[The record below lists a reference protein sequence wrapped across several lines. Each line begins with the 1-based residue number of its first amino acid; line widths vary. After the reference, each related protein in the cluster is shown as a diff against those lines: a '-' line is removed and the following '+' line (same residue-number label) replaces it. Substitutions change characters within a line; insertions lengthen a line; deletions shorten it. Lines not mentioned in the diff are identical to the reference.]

1 MQTKDFDHMVKAVL
15 GDTPPRVW
23 SLLVTI
29 FGDLALSR
37 DARLSGASINALTA
51 AIGIKPEATRVALHR
66 LRKDRWIESHR
77 TGRQSRYALTAHG
90 RAETLAARPRVYA
103 TTSSSQRPAVVI
115 DKSATVATSPQT
127 VQISAGIWVQSAP
140 VHSKTAWVL
149 PITDEIPD
157 WVREKLCPVE
167 AQLAS
172 QRLARGLTG
181 VDTSTLSPL
190 QATALRSVV
199 VHEWRR
205 LILRVPDF
213 PDTCFPSGWK
223 GAQCRAALADLL
235 AHLPAPS
242 PEELNELLA

>member
-1 MQTKDFDHMVKAVL
+1 MQTQDFDHLVKTVL
-15 GDTPPRVW
+15 GNTPPRVW

-29 FGDLALSR
+29 FGDLALAR
-37 DARLSGASINALTA
+37 DARLSGVSMNALTA

-77 TGRQSRYALTAHG
+77 MGRQSRYALTTHG

-103 TTSSSQRPAVVI
+103 TTSSLQRPAVVI
-115 DKSATVATSPQT
+115 DKSATVTASPRT
-127 VQISAGIWVQSAP
+127 VQIAQGVWIQSAP

-149 PITDEIPD
+149 PMPDDIPD

-172 QRLARGLTG
+172 QRLARGLASVET
-181 VDTSTLSPL
+181 TTLSPL

-205 LILRVPDF
+205 VILRVPDF

-223 GAQCRAALADLL
+223 GAECRAALSELL

-242 PEELNELLA
+242 PEELDDLLA